1 MNRKIM
7 DGLSY
12 GFYFII
18 ICIIFL
24 VVYLVFFKADK
35 PKQNN
40 KVDDDVPSE
49 VVSENIKLNKTDLSL
64 DIGEKFALNVTL
76 IPSSGKEVI
85 KYSSND
91 ENIATVSENGE
102 IKGVGAGSTIIVVT
116 VEGTDLKAECKVDV
130 SNNIIIAKDLF
141 VQHERVNLK
150 VGETYQ
156 INVTVIPSDTIDK
169 SLIYTSTN
177 EKFLTVSKDGLVTAL
192 VKGRAAV
199 EIQSNSNPD
208 AKIRIDFFIN

>member
-24 VVYLVFFKADK
+24 VVYLVFFKSDK